1 MPDGQEVVAAMPSN
15 LLHIAVDF
23 KHGFKTSFIAVKV
36 ELRKPPRIHRIV
48 GANESGLSAG
58 IR

>member
-1 MPDGQEVVAAMPSN
+1 MPSN